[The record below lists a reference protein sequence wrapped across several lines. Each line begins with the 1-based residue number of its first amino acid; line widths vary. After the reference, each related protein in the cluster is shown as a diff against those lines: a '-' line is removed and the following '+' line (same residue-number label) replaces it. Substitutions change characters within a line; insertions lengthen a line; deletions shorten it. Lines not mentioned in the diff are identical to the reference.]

1 MNLREI
7 FLGRPLFWALW
18 VVIIAVLYGFG
29 AERLHVRHFVPF
41 VLSLLALVAVC
52 IAIVLA
58 SYRKGEHLTRE
69 PFEENGAD
77 AGDVDRE

>member
-1 MNLREI
+1 MK
-7 FLGRPLFWALW
+7 LGEVFIGRSRFWALW
-18 VVIIAVLYGFG
+18 VVIIVVLYSFG

-41 VLSLLALVAVC
+41 VLSLLAMVAVC

-69 PFEENGAD
+69 PFEENGA
-77 AGDVDRE
+77 GDVDPE